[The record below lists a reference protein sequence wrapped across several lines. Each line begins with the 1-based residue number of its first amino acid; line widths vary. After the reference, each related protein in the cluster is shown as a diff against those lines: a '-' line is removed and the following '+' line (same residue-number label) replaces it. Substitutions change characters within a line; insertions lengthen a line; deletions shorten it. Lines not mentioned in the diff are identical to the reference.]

1 MYWDHLTDGS
11 FLEKSRDF
19 IIEYIRSFGRDG
31 RVTRSNL
38 LPRSMFF
45 PGRFV
50 AFPDY
55 INVLLTSANLVTVLR
70 IC

>member
-1 MYWDHLTDGS
+1 MDGS
-11 FLEKSRDF
+11 FLEKSSDF
-19 IIEYIRSFGRDG
+19 SIEYIRSFGRDG
-31 RVTRSNL
+31 RVTRSNP

-55 INVLLTSANLVTVLR
+55 MDVLLTSTNCPETVMG
-70 IC
+70 IY